1 MKQLIT
7 IINIFILAAFIPAA
21 TVLAQDRGTD
31 VPDNAIAAEMPVS
44 PEHVAH
50 LAEDMT
56 DYITRLA
63 EVQDRISI
71 SNRNDIVE
79 LQSIVSSI
87 DVQWQAYTQIA
98 QVDITASPTLME
110 LLSQYKVIFTATNDS
125 LTAQQGRLDAEDTYN
140 KSLAYLTGCRKEYA
154 NMMEQAQKFSLVP
167 QTQEQL
173 ANVKAH
179 EALLFAQITDCY
191 QKALAAS
198 QLSDAVSKKMPAL
211 EQVYIELSRQSD
223 IIKTAVYKSWIERIK
238 DYVLT
243 FAGVAIILIFFNFVA
258 AKIKAAKQA
267 RDMAKKYG
275 NMLNTDNEYPTI

>member
-1 MKQLIT
+1 MKKLIT
-7 IINIFILAAFIPAA
+7 YIYVVA
-21 TVLAQDRGTD
+21 TCIHIVAVKAQDVQTD
-31 VPDNAIAAEMPVS
+31 AHDNAIAVEMPVS

-71 SNRNDIVE
+71 SKRSDMAD
-79 LQSIVSSI
+79 LQNIVSSI

-110 LLSQYKVIFTATNDS
+110 LLSQYKVILAATNDS
-125 LTAQQGRLDAEDTYN
+125 LAAQMGRMEAEDTYN
-140 KSLAYLTGCRKEYA
+140 RSLAFLTDCKTQYA
-154 NMMEQAQKFSLVP
+154 SMVSQAQQYALVP
-167 QTQEQL
+167 QTQAQL
-173 ANVKAH
+173 ADVKAR
-179 EALLFAQITDCY
+179 EALLFAQVTDNY
-191 QKALAAS
+191 QRAVAAS
-198 QLSDAVSKKMPAL
+198 QLSSVVSKKMPAL
-211 EQVYIELSRQSD
+211 EKVYIELSRQSD
-223 IIKTAVYKSWIERIK
+223 IVKTTVYKSWIERIK

-258 AKIKAAKQA
+258 SKIKAAKQA

-275 NMLNTDNEYPTI
+275 DMLNTNNDYPTI